1 MTDTLVPGLVPAQSP
16 ELGDTIFEAP
26 GELGVVDEENLIT
39 LNLGPQHPSTH
50 GVFRLIM
57 QLQGE
62 TVISAI
68 PVMGY
73 LHRSSEKLGEVRT
86 YVPGTVPADR
96 MYYLSPIT
104 TNWAQALSIERLTG
118 LVVPE

>member
-1 MTDTLVPGLVPAQSP
+1 MADTLVPGLIPVRGP

-26 GELGVVDEENLIT
+26 GSLGVVDEENLIT

-62 TVISAI
+62 TVISAT

-73 LHRSSEKLGEVRT
+73 LHRSTEQLGEART
-86 YVPGTVPADR
+86 YVQGPVLTDR
-96 MYYLSPIT
+96 MDYLAPIT
-104 TNWAQALSIERLTG
+104 ND
-118 LVVPE
+118 